1 MRLVLVLFVAIVLAC
16 TPSPTPEPTQDIGAI
31 MQTAIVEARPTPTP
45 SPTPDVD
52 ATVEAVIAATLT
64 AMPTPTPSPTI
75 TPTPLPTATPTP
87 TPSPTPTPRPTA
99 TPRPTRTPT
108 PIPTPT
114 PTPNPQMTLAQI
126 VERVRP
132 SVVRIETSTGAG
144 SGVIF
149 KKENLTAYI
158 VTNWHVVSGAGYVKV
173 TVNDSRAYA
182 KGLVHGTNVEK
193 DLAVVSIC
201 CDSTFKAVEFG
212 DTSALQGGDEVITM
226 GYPLGIEGEAT
237 ITRGIVSAVRYDA
250 DCACEVI
257 QTDAAINPGNSGG
270 PMFSLDGNILGIN
283 TFKIEETRSGR
294 PVEGLGFAVS
304 ASLAKGIAER
314 LSHIEPDREVFGPE
328 NVFLN
333 HDPSDGRIKTY
344 RAGVDRSDVRVLGTF
359 VNPYSGSYKWSHG
372 FILRNAPG
380 REGIYIVFIIRNDHR
395 WLVYTRGFEAD
406 VNTTWLEDRYD
417 YNIDTSDGG
426 ENHLEAQMSGNRGSF
441 IVNGITVATVNFYG
455 IDQSGDVEAVAG
467 MWTGDERHGAVTH
480 VKGFTVAPFR

>member
-1 MRLVLVLFVAIVLAC
+1 
-16 TPSPTPEPTQDIGAI
+16 
-31 MQTAIVEARPTPTP
+31 
-45 SPTPDVD
+45 
-52 ATVEAVIAATLT
+52 
-64 AMPTPTPSPTI
+64 
-75 TPTPLPTATPTP
+75 
-87 TPSPTPTPRPTA
+87 
-99 TPRPTRTPT
+99 
-108 PIPTPT
+108 
-114 PTPNPQMTLAQI
+114 MTLAQI

-132 SVVRIETSTGAG
+132 SVVRIETSTGGG

-158 VTNWHVVSGAGYVKV
+158 VTNQHVVTGAGYVKV
-173 TVNDSRAYA
+173 TVNDSRTYA

-212 DTSALQGGDEVITM
+212 DTSALQGGDEVIAM

-304 ASLAKGIAER
+304 ASLAKGIAEQ
-314 LSHIEPDREVFGPE
+314 LSQIEPDREVFGPE

-333 HDPSDGRIKTY
+333 HDPSDGRIQVDW
-344 RAGVDRSDVRVLGTF
+344 AGNVWRSDLQVSGTF
-359 VNPYSGSYKWSHG
+359 VNPYDGVYNWSHG
-372 FILRNAPG
+372 FIMRSTGEDDRMFL
-380 REGIYIVFIIRNDHR
+380 IFIIKSNRN
-395 WLVYTRGFEAD
+395 WEVYVRGESSDNTRQPLSRQGYLA
-406 VNTTWLEDRYD
+406 
-417 YNIDTSDGG
+417 IDTQDGG
-426 ENHLEAQMSGNRGSF
+426 ENHLEARLRGNQGTFIINGVTIATLDISSADSAGYVGATSGLY
-441 IVNGITVATVNFYG
+441 A
-455 IDQSGDVEAVAG
+455 
-467 MWTGDERHGAVTH
+467 GDERHGAVTQ